1 MQSLLLAAAYGLAIF
16 SAFGGVVI
24 TAHGLKNKA
33 AIPFAGG
40 IIYTAS
46 AIALLGALAGV

>member
-1 MQSLLLAAAYGLAIF
+1 MLNLLLALAYALAIF
-16 SAFGGVVI
+16 SAFAGLVV
-24 TAHGLKNKA
+24 TAHGLKTKG

-46 AIALLGALAGV
+46 AIALIGALAGV